1 MCIYY
6 SLQLERVKRF
16 VTKEIQR
23 LENLISIYVISL
35 QVKCFFSKFFYREK
49 HFPVIS
55 KTRLN
60 F

>member
-6 SLQLERVKRF
+6 SLQLEIVKRF

-35 QVKCFFSKFFYREK
+35 QV
-49 HFPVIS
+49 
-55 KTRLN
+55 
-60 F
+60 